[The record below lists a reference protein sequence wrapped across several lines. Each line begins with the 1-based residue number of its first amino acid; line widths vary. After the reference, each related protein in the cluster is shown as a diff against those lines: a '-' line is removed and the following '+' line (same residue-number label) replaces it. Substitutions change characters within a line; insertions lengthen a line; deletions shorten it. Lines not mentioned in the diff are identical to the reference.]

1 MIRARRARIVATLG
15 PATRGD
21 QAIRNLALAGV
32 DVFRVNFS
40 HGAHA
45 DHAKAIAGVRVAEAK
60 VGRPLA
66 VLADLQGP
74 KLRLGGFVGGEI
86 ALKAGQTLRLDL
98 DMAPGDGS
106 RIGVP
111 HPEVFAALKDDAC
124 ILLDDGKVRLRVKA
138 HGADFAD
145 TVVEAGDALSNHK
158 GLNLPGLA
166 IPIPALT
173 KKDRADLKFALD
185 EGVDWVALSFVQR
198 ASDMAELRALVQGR
212 AGVLAKIE
220 KPAALEVLDEI
231 LDLCEA
237 IMVARGDLGVELA
250 PEDVPVV
257 QKQLIRAA
265 RLRGL
270 PVIVATQMLESMTH
284 SPTPTRAEASDVAG
298 AVYEGAD
305 ALMLSAESAVGEH
318 PFEAVEMMD
327 RIICRVEKDPRWPE
341 LMRAEYPV
349 DDADADALVAAARRA
364 AEAAST
370 ACLVAFTTTGQ
381 TALRLCRERPLQP
394 TLALT
399 PSLATAR
406 RLALVWGAEP
416 RVVPA
421 LTDPEDLAQVAVEQA
436 QETGLAPPGMR
447 VLILAGLPMG
457 SPGAANILRIAHT
470 PRARSAKV
478 DAGFAIRTRSQ
489 LKSEPHPNG

>member
-15 PATRGD
+15 PASRD
-21 QAIRNLALAGV
+21 RIAELARAGA

-45 DHAKAIAGVRVAEAK
+45 DHARTIRDVRKAEK
-60 VGRPLA
+60 DVGRPLS

-74 KLRLGGFVGGEI
+74 KLRLGEFADGAI
-86 ALKAGQTLRLDL
+86 ALTQGQALRLDL
-98 DMAPGDGS
+98 SKTPGDAG
-106 RIGVP
+106 RICVP
-111 HPEVFAALKDDAC
+111 HPEIFAALKDDAVV
-124 ILLDDGKVRLRVKA
+124 LLDDGKVRLRVKA
-138 HGADFAD
+138 HGKDFAD
-145 TVVEAGDALSNHK
+145 TVVEAGEKLSNHK

-173 KKDRADLKFALD
+173 AKDRKDLAFAL
-185 EGVDWVALSFVQR
+185 EQGVDWVALSFVQR

-212 AGVLAKIE
+212 ASVLAKIE
-220 KPAALEVLDEI
+220 KPAALDVLDEI
-231 LDLCEA
+231 LDLSEA
-237 IMVARGDLGVELA
+237 IMVARGDLGVELN

-265 RLRGL
+265 RLRGI
-270 PVIVATQMLESMTH
+270 PVIVATQMLESMT
-284 SPTPTRAEASDVAG
+284 SAPTPTRAEASDVAG

-305 ALMLSAESAVGEH
+305 AVMLSAESAVGEY
-318 PFEAVEMMD
+318 PLEAVSIMD
-327 RIICRVEKDPRWPE
+327 RILTRVEQDPRWPE

-370 ACLVAFTTTGQ
+370 ACLAAFTTTGQ
-381 TALRLCRERPLQP
+381 TALRLSRERPLQP

-399 PSLATAR
+399 PRLATAR
-406 RLALVWGAEP
+406 RLALAWGVEP
-416 RVVPA
+416 RVVA
-421 LTDPEDLAQVAVEQA
+421 ELSDPEDLARVAVEQA
-436 QETGLAPPGMR
+436 VATKLAPPGQR

-470 PRARSAKV
+470 PK
-478 DAGFAIRTRSQ
+478 
-489 LKSEPHPNG
+489 H